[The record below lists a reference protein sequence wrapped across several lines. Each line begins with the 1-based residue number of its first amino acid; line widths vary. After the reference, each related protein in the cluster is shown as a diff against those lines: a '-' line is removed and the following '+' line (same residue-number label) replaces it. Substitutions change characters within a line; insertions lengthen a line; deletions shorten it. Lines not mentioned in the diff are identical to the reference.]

1 MSRIQLKNYLPYKK
15 KNPQKKPK
23 KPITIYMRKN
33 NLDAK
38 NEMSQMVE
46 LPDKDFKKLSNNCFN
61 SQLRILLEHMEI

>member
-1 MSRIQLKNYLPYKK
+1 
-15 KNPQKKPK
+15 
-23 KPITIYMRKN
+23 MRKN

-61 SQLRILLEHMEI
+61 SQLRILLEHMEIQKISANKYGMKK